1 MPAAGHEQ
9 PLATVGFQL
18 ARCTR
23 YRWAAMERDCVGR
36 FRNFDTLDEPR
47 RRFHDSRRPDRV
59 AAPRSNIRK
68 HRIHCAQTEE
78 LVMNITVLS
87 SGLLALLYAALSV
100 NVSITRL
107 RKRRDSSITDAQLTK
122 AIRAH
127 GNASEYIPLLIA
139 SFLFLGVSGSTP
151 TLAAISVL
159 ATISRVA
166 HAAGM
171 FRIAN
176 VSERHPLRYY
186 GALGTYVCLFA
197 VAVLIL
203 RRAF

>member
-1 MPAAGHEQ
+1 
-9 PLATVGFQL
+9 
-18 ARCTR
+18 
-23 YRWAAMERDCVGR
+23 
-36 FRNFDTLDEPR
+36 
-47 RRFHDSRRPDRV
+47 
-59 AAPRSNIRK
+59 
-68 HRIHCAQTEE
+68 
-78 LVMNITVLS
+78 MNILVLC

-100 NVSITRL
+100 NVSVTRQ
-107 RKRRDSSITDAQLTK
+107 RKQKDSSITEAQLTK

-127 GNASEYIPLLIA
+127 GNASEYIPLFIA
-139 SFLFLGVSGSTP
+139 SFLFLGTSGSSP
-151 TLAAISVL
+151 ALAIIAVS
-159 ATISRVA
+159 ATVSRVA

-186 GALGTYVCLFA
+186 GAIGTYVCLFA